1 MAGSEPNRRVFVD
14 FQPMSPEDMQR
25 TMQFLLHQQA
35 QFAADSARFEAFLE
49 KLGVRVDQV
58 TGAVVGLTSN
68 LEKLGVRVD
77 QMTGAVVGF
86 TGAAHRR
93 DEPAGDLPSRILER
107 IP

>member
-25 TMQFLLHQQA
+25 TMQFLLHQ
-35 QFAADSARFEAFLE
+35 
-49 KLGVRVDQV
+49 QV